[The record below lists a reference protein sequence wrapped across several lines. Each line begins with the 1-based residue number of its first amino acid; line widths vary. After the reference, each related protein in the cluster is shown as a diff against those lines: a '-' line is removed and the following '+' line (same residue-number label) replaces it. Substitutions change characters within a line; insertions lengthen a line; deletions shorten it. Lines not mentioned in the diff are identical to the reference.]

1 MKLSYEEN
9 WFCCSLDHNGSVE
22 LCKIIRYKGTGRYQV
37 ITYYDGKEQH
47 SGTRSSCEQWI
58 KDHWIEK
65 RYLEHYGKA
74 D

>member
-1 MKLSYEEN
+1 MKLSYDS

-22 LCKIIRYKGTGRYQV
+22 LCKIKRDKGNGLYQV

-47 SGTRSSCEQWI
+47 SGTRSSCEKWI
-58 KDHWIEK
+58 NEHWIEK
-65 RYLEHYGKA
+65 RYLEYYGK

>member
-22 LCKIIRYKGTGRYQV
+22 LCKIRRDKVTGRYQV

>member
-1 MKLSYEEN
+1 MKLSYDN

-22 LCKIIRYKGTGRYQV
+22 LCKIKRDKETGLYQV

-47 SGTRSSCEQWI
+47 SGTRASCEEWI
-58 KDHWIEK
+58 KTHWIER

>member
-22 LCKIIRYKGTGRYQV
+22 LCKIRRDKGTSRYQV

-58 KDHWIEK
+58 KDHWIER
-65 RYLEHYGKA
+65 RYLEYYGK

>member
-22 LCKIIRYKGTGRYQV
+22 LCKIRRDKETGRYQV

>member
-1 MKLSYEEN
+1 MKLSYDN

-22 LCKIIRYKGTGRYQV
+22 LCKIKRDKGTGLYQV

-47 SGTRSSCEQWI
+47 SGTLSSCKTWI
-58 KDHWIEK
+58 DEHWIEK
-65 RYLEHYGKA
+65 RYLDHYGKA

>member
-1 MKLSYEEN
+1 MKLSYDN

-22 LCKIIRYKGTGRYQV
+22 LCKIKRDKGTGMYQV

-47 SGTRSSCEQWI
+47 SGSRSSCEKWI
-58 KDHWIEK
+58 NEHWIEK